1 MQSPTV
7 TVWPAVQESKELGVF
22 EGEGV
27 DTCQHCA
34 LPLGPLSDWE
44 KPYPP
49 WSPREWASLSGHP
62 AVTDPGLQLFV
73 L

>member
-44 KPYPP
+44 KPYPLGP
-49 WSPREWASLSGHP
+49 LGNGPRCLAILP
-62 AVTDPGLQLFV
+62 
-73 L
+73 